1 MGKFIPQP
9 DDVRAALEQR
19 LAPGEQIRYAAYG
32 LQQSAPL
39 MVLVIFA
46 LMIPAVLINLI
57 LFGSRLGFVN
67 LVTFWLIW
75 MGLMAPIIPLLRK
88 DYLVGLTDQRLLV
101 QRVKTPMFTINL
113 NNVLSFNDY
122 PLSQLKGA
130 QTKIGPLR
138 VFIKLRNIRP
148 SLNLQFGG
156 RGLTGN
162 YQQAVEIARALQL
175 G

>member
-9 DDVRAALEQR
+9 DVVRAALEQR

-32 LQQSAPL
+32 LQQSAL
-39 MVLVIFA
+39 IMGLVIFA
-46 LMIPAVLINLI
+46 LMIPAVLINLVLVGSRAG
-57 LFGSRLGFVN
+57 LFGTL
-67 LVTFWLIW
+67 TFFIIW
-75 MGLMAPIIPLLRK
+75 MGLMAPVIPLLRK

-113 NNVLSFNDY
+113 GNVLSFTDY

-130 QTKIGPLR
+130 RTKIGPMR
-138 VFIKLRNIRP
+138 VFIKLKDARQ

-162 YQQAVEIARALQL
+162 YQQAAEIARALN
-175 G
+175 